1 MAPSGENGLPAHSP
15 AGYTVIASERS
26 ASDNSPP
33 RARPPPPMTSA
44 PPKDRVHHRQPK
56 MRATQLSRIMARIY
70 IAVAVL
76 VVLIVS
82 ATVGF
87 RYLGQPEASWSDA
100 LYMTLIT
107 ITTVGYGEM
116 VKIDSFGERVFA
128 GLVALGGFGTLTF
141 LFTSLSVF
149 FLEGDLDYTLRRR
162 RMEKQIRKLHNH
174 YIICGFG
181 RVGRN
186 VANELS
192 ITNRHYVAID
202 SEENRLEEAQEKF
215 PGLLYLAGDASDDD
229 LLLAAYIEDAKG
241 VFAVTGDDSRNL
253 MFTLTAKQLN
263 PKVRVI
269 ARSNDVRNSAK
280 MRKAGADSVVSP
292 DFTGGMR
299 IAAAMV
305 RPHVVSF
312 LDEMLRSEHK
322 LRVEEVVLPPEFPSC
337 PLHSLKLHS
346 ANYVLLA
353 VRTGGD
359 WSFNPADDFMLR
371 PGFILIA
378 MSSPQGRM
386 EIEAA
391 VAAALDGTEA

>member
-1 MAPSGENGLPAHSP
+1 MTTPRRKARLERKLPEVRVSQL
-15 AGYTVIASERS
+15 
-26 ASDNSPP
+26 P
-33 RARPPPPMTSA
+33 RIL
-44 PPKDRVHHRQPK
+44 V
-56 MRATQLSRIMARIY
+56 RIY
-70 IAVAVL
+70 IAGGIL
-76 VVLIVS
+76 LFMIVTS
-82 ATVGF
+82 TLGF
-87 RYLGQPEASWSDA
+87 RYFSEPTASWSDS

-116 VKIDSFGERVFA
+116 VKVDSFGERIFA

-186 VANELS
+186 VAHEL
-192 ITNRHYVAID
+192 IQTNRHYVAID
-202 SEENRLEEAQEKF
+202 PNEERLEEFIEKY
-215 PGLLYLAGDASDDD
+215 PGLLYLSGDASDDD
-229 LLLAAYIEDAKG
+229 LLLSSYIEDAKG

-253 MFTLTAKQLN
+253 MITLTAKQLN
-263 PKVRVI
+263 PHIRVV
-269 ARSNDVRNSAK
+269 ARCNDVRNSEK
-280 MRKAGADSVVSP
+280 MKKAGADTVVSP

-299 IAAAMV
+299 IASAMV

-322 LRVEEVVLPPEFPSC
+322 LRVEEVTVPHTFTARSVG
-337 PLHSLKLHS
+337 SLDLHS

-353 VRTGGD
+353 VRTGKD
-359 WSFNPADDFMLR
+359 WAFNPDKDFVIK
-371 PGFILIA
+371 PGFHLIA
-378 MSSPQGRM
+378 MASPQGRQ
-386 EIEAA
+386 EIETILLSNLED
-391 VAAALDGTEA
+391 VPRE

>member
-1 MAPSGENGLPAHSP
+1 MKL
-15 AGYTVIASERS
+15 
-26 ASDNSPP
+26 SPP
-33 RARPPPPMTSA
+33 KVRI
-44 PPKDRVHHRQPK
+44 HHRQPK
-56 MRATQLSRIMARIY
+56 MRPTQLTRIMARIY

-76 VVLIVS
+76 LVLIVS

-87 RYLGQPEASWSDA
+87 RYLGQPEANWSDA

-116 VKIDSFGERVFA
+116 VKIDTFSERVFA

-174 YIICGFG
+174 FIICGFG

-186 VANELS
+186 VANELTQ
-192 ITNRHYVAID
+192 TNRHYVAID
-202 SEENRLEEAQEKF
+202 TEEKGLEEAQEKF
-215 PGLLYLAGDASDDD
+215 PGLLFLTGDASDDD

-253 MFTLTAKQLN
+253 MITLTAKQLN

-280 MRKAGADSVVSP
+280 MKKAGADSVVSP

-305 RPHVVSF
+305 RPHVVTF

-322 LRVEEVVLPPEFPSC
+322 LRVEEVTLPAEFTPS
-337 PLHSLKLHS
+337 PLGALALSS
-346 ANYVLLA
+346 TNYVLLA
-353 VRTGGD
+353 VRTGND
-359 WSFNPADDFMLR
+359 WIFNPAESFELR
-371 PGFILIA
+371 PGYILIA
-378 MSSPQGRM
+378 MGSPQGRM
-386 EIEAA
+386 EIENA
-391 VAAALDGTEA
+391 VAQAISGEE